1 MENKENRELYSIY
14 LELGH
19 EVFDDKIKKPMELY
33 LHANSNVIS
42 MNLLNTFV
50 TNAME
55 TSKLGEVSFYEN
67 DLFSSLALKKKIC
80 SDDTLSP
87 ICGNSNDTCDI
98 LNPHTESIPF
108 KIPIKIVER
117 VMNNCYFGDG
127 IVHPGDHLL
136 FIHELCELFKCAGI
150 SMDQVKRKLFS
161 LSLKDKSMEW
171 YELLDDPH
179 HVEWKELEYL
189 FYSKFYPPHEI
200 HKDRNYI

>member
-1 MENKENRELYSIY
+1 MEFS
-14 LELGH
+14 
-19 EVFDDKIKKPMELY
+19 

-67 DLFSSLALKKKIC
+67 DLFGSPALKKKIC

-87 ICGNSNDTCDI
+87 ICGNSNDTCGI
-98 LNPHTESIPF
+98 LNPHTEIVPF
-108 KIPIKIVER
+108 KIPMEIVEH

-127 IVHPGDHLL
+127 AIHPGDHLI

-150 SMDQVKRKLFS
+150 
-161 LSLKDKSMEW
+161 
-171 YELLDDPH
+171 
-179 HVEWKELEYL
+179 
-189 FYSKFYPPHEI
+189 
-200 HKDRNYI
+200 